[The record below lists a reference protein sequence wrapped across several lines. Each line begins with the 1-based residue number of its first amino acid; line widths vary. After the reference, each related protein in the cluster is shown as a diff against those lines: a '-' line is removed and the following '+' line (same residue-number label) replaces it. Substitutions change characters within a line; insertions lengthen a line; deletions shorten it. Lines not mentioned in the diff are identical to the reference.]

1 MSSRRY
7 INGTP
12 FKGTYVAM
20 YKTLDQNYD
29 ILAKR
34 NYKGL
39 TVEHSRR
46 FLNKGVT
53 IVTEDRQSNDVFIL
67 IGIAIG

>member
-1 MSSRRY
+1 
-7 INGTP
+7 
-12 FKGTYVAM
+12 M